1 MEEKI
6 KIWRTDENLGDKQE
20 EITREELQVEID
32 QGKLIVDRDS
42 REKIEIVTDETK
54 EVEEVPAVGGG

>member
-6 KIWRTDENLGDKQE
+6 KIWRADEKLGDKME
-20 EITREELQVEID
+20 EITREDLQVEIE

-42 REKIEIVTDETK
+42 REKIEVVTEETK
-54 EVEEVPAVGGG
+54 EVEEVPAVSGG